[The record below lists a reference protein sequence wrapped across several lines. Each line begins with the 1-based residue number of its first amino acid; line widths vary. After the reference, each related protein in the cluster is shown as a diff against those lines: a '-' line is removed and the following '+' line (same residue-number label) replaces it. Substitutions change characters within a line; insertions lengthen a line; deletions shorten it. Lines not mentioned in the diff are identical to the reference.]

1 MARLA
6 DYFAVVGYDHEKEQ
20 SGSSFGC
27 GKILQRFPEKDWE
40 DVPFISGIEL
50 FCQPGG
56 WKLLSR
62 ALEPTFF
69 IAVLTDIE
77 AERHYCAVLT
87 FSEAVKM
94 TPTRPDDVEDEMEG
108 ALVHHTMM
116 FAPKSLVLISR
127 LSYFETLKN
136 CLGLIYTAYID
147 SMDVPLET
155 LVGNI
160 LGHIQVPPASGPQN
174 LLNDCS
180 QETVEH
186 EWVRFSIGAGDRQA
200 LQPPLSDKLPIT
212 GTKIAMLMQQ
222 LGIRNV
228 MCLYSAAIT
237 DQKILFHSS
246 SYTRL
251 TEACTAL
258 LSLLYPLKYSYVYI
272 PILPAALTEVLST
285 PTPFIMGVHS
295 SMKNEM
301 AELMDVIIADLDGGC
316 IMVPECINLYL
327 PREDIFQRSH
337 DHLTLILNPELKS
350 ADLAFPKPLE
360 TSQRVD
366 MTDKEIRAI
375 FLRLQAELLMGYRSC
390 LTLIRIHPEPVIT
403 FNKGLFLFERSL
415 VGEEFL
421 SKVLDSM
428 SFSTFVNDKGP
439 PYRVCDIFDKLVA
452 NISDTL
458 NQEEGSSEKALK
470 NIRDVGDYLYI
481 NENPTKSTYLEK
493 IPRPTEGAH
502 TRINQMPFPRLKEEL
517 VGEVIEDGLNK
528 AIVQSLNQKAS
539 KVRQQKAQ
547 IVPAGPKISS
557 FENRMNVIN
566 NSARRLEVLR
576 TCIGHIFDNRI
587 LDAKKLFPAVL
598 RSLKSRV
605 IRQALVR
612 QLALH
617 VQENRSVLEQQQ
629 FDMVVRLINCALQED
644 SCSEEYSLSMALLPL
659 ITAFCRKLCTGVIQ
673 FAYSCT
679 QDHPV
684 WASLQFW
691 ETAFYQDVETNIRQ
705 LYMSE
710 HDAKC
715 DASNGITES
724 PGGSANGFIA
734 ASERSPLDIAAEQLR
749 LWSGLDCEEQDK
761 LVQNEESIVYSQAI
775 HYANRMVCMRVPLDV
790 TRGLKNSIC
799 MDGESGSSNLT
810 SSSVSGSDSYNDNHF
825 DNNSHDVSH
834 QVVKFICRFVDKVC
848 TEAGVASEHL
858 KNLHT
863 MIPGMV
869 AMHIE
874 TLDAVNRESKRLPPI
889 KKPKILKP
897 TLLPGERQIM
907 DGLRGY
913 LLPDGR
919 EDGVGGVMGG
929 PAYLPA
935 EGAIFL
941 TSYRVIF
948 KGTPIDIQACE
959 QVVTRSFPVSA
970 LYKEK
975 KINVGSLANS
985 LHLEQFMSEGLQ
997 IRSVTFQLI
1006 KIAFDEEVGAEK
1018 VEAFRKNC
1026 VRYRYPQSLY
1036 QTFAFHGSTISPL
1049 LSTQMKQKE
1058 KSATLRKF
1066 ATKTFLKGK
1075 KAVGVGGG
1083 SGSSGGHHHKSKLGP
1098 QRKDRYVL
1106 PAEPLV
1112 AQRPPSA
1119 ATLQRQL
1126 TAASMDSIASGSRP
1140 NSVMYEEDEL
1150 SNLGLEPSLR
1160 LSRSR
1165 ADSYDS
1171 DYDFDSKPRGY
1182 RSHGGS
1188 FLSVADLRE
1197 AEPPVRSPKL
1207 ERPRSMSIPAVIDET
1222 DVTATLKPIDVLTVD
1237 KLQKKLYVQDYYR
1250 LGFGSPGGGGMMR
1263 PKPGEAFRISEV
1275 NIHFEVTRSYPSL
1288 VVVPSAL
1295 SDDSIRRLAKCHR
1308 QYRFPAITWRHP
1320 STKAL
1325 LLRSSGFHSKGVMGM
1340 ISRTAQNPS
1349 TSGSSDTSTSKS
1361 LEQEKYFT
1369 AVVLNTP
1376 YGHSYKSD
1384 SLVSLNSI
1392 LPPSITL
1399 EPDSTPN
1406 MGSRKGHSSGTLIQ
1420 RGFMRSSGGKSGPK
1434 PGLIDRSLSTLK
1446 RGATLGKLSSFR
1458 SSGFNTGS
1466 AKNLTLAP
1474 NAVSRNGSVTDY
1486 DLGAKKDQ
1494 DPRKAALYIFGE
1506 KSQSRPFKL
1515 EQFNKCD
1522 FIPYDFHETRQTK
1535 HSLKKLMKACV
1546 PSTVL
1551 TDPECGF
1558 HKLVDESEWLVQI
1571 QSIMQLAGAAVD
1583 LMDLQGSS
1591 VMFSFEEGWDFTT
1604 QVVSLAQILMDPY
1617 YRTLEGFQVLI
1628 EKEWLAFG
1636 HRFTHRSNQTMAY
1649 QASGFAPVFLQFLD
1663 CVHQV
1668 HTQFPMSFE
1677 FNQYFLKMIAFHH
1690 VSNRFQT
1697 FMLDSEY
1704 ARFEAATQVFEDR
1717 KPTSE
1722 ESGDLSKSRMPMRS
1736 FWEYILKINCKQP
1749 LFYNLMFAPHTPV
1762 LRPYTNISSLRIWDF
1777 FTKEDLAGG
1786 PSFDRELFDQ
1796 ATAEDKDMPL
1806 VPSDRR
1812 VINNCYDNVAQAEL
1826 DMHMWYLEE
1835 MMQLEGDLG
1844 RTPQHWK
1851 TRLDRAQK
1859 GFPSRARRKS
1869 LSMKEAQQQSMS
1881 AHKKT
1886 TIDILVKGKNITEP
1900 QPRGFAFQHR
1910 FEAHSYMTPTDCDLC
1925 SNLLFGAV
1933 KQGCKGMK
1941 CLDCGYNAH
1950 EDCVPKVPKQC
1961 TRRGSTK
1968 EPSSGP
1974 SRPTSDEVT
1983 SAGTPVAPAGYELF
1997 YAKIGETRTH
2007 EGYLYKRGAR
2017 LKGWK
2022 QRWFVLDS
2030 QKHQLRYYET
2040 RNDPHYKGIIDLKE
2054 VESVQPAFPTAGAP
2068 KKCDDNAF
2076 FDLKTTRR
2084 AYNFVADT
2092 KAAAEEWISRIQD
2105 CVS

>member
-1 MARLA
+1 MKSELSLWSETMARLA
-6 DYFAVVGYDHEKEQ
+6 DYFAVIGYDHEREQ
-20 SGSSFGC
+20 GASLFGG

-40 DVPFISGIEL
+40 DVPFIAGIDL

-56 WKLLSR
+56 WKLLSK

-69 IAVLTDIE
+69 IAVLTDID
-77 AERHYCAVLT
+77 ADRHYCAVLT

-94 TPTRPDDVEDEMEG
+94 TPTRPDDVEDEMDG

-127 LSYFETLKN
+127 LGYFETLKN

-147 SMDVPLET
+147 SMEVPLET

-174 LLNDCS
+174 LFNDCS

-237 DQKILFHSS
+237 DNKILFHSS

-272 PILPAALTEVLST
+272 PILPAALMEVLST

-295 SMKNEM
+295 SMKTEM
-301 AELMDVIIADLDGGC
+301 AELLDIIIADLDGGS
-316 IMVPECINLYL
+316 ISVPECITLYM
-327 PREDIFQRSH
+327 PREDIFQRTQ
-337 DHLTLILNPELKS
+337 DHLTLILNPELKA

-360 TSQRVD
+360 TNQRVE

-428 SFSTFVNDKGP
+428 SFNTFVNEKGP

-452 NISDTL
+452 SISDTMT
-458 NQEEGSSEKALK
+458 QEEGNSDRALK
-470 NIRDVGDYLYI
+470 NIRDVGEYLYI
-481 NENPTKSTYLEK
+481 NENPAKATYLEK

-502 TRINQMPFPRLKEEL
+502 TRINQMPFPHLKEEL
-517 VGEVIEDGLNK
+517 VGEVIEDGLSK

-539 KVRQQKAQ
+539 KVRQQKPQ
-547 IVPAGPKISS
+547 NVPAGPKISS

-576 TCIGHIFDNRI
+576 TCLGHIFDNRI

-605 IRQALVR
+605 TRLALFR
-612 QLALH
+612 QLTVY
-617 VQENRSVLEQQQ
+617 VQENRSLLEQQQ

-644 SCSEEYSLSMALLPL
+644 SSSEEYSLPMAILPL
-659 ITAFCRKLCTGVIQ
+659 LSNFYRKLCTGVIQ

-684 WASLQFW
+684 WASLRFW
-691 ETAFYQDVETNIRQ
+691 ETAFYRDVETNIRQ
-705 LYMSE
+705 LYVSE
-710 HDAKC
+710 HDTKC
-715 DASNGITES
+715 DQDKNGTMES
-724 PGGSANGFIA
+724 PSNSANGFIT
-734 ASERSPLDIAAEQLR
+734 SGERSPLEIAAEQLR
-749 LWSGLDCEEQDK
+749 LWSQLDCDEQDK
-761 LVQNEESIVYSQAI
+761 QIENEESIVYSLAI
-775 HYANRMVCMRVPLDV
+775 HYTNRMICMRVPLDIHK
-790 TRGLKNSIC
+790 GLKNSIF

-810 SSSVSGSDSYNDNHF
+810 SSVSGSDSYNENNF
-825 DNNSHDVSH
+825 DSNSHDVSQ
-834 QVVKFICRFVDKVC
+834 QVVKFISRFVDKVC
-848 TEAGVASEHL
+848 TEAGVTSEHL

-869 AMHIE
+869 AMHVDTLE
-874 TLDAVNRESKRLPPI
+874 TVNRESKRLPPI
-889 KKPKILKP
+889 KKPTILKP
-897 TLLPGERQIM
+897 TLLPGEKQISE
-907 DGLRGY
+907 GLRGY
-913 LLPDGR
+913 LLTDGR

-929 PAYLPA
+929 PSYLPA

-948 KGTPIDIQACE
+948 KGSPIDIQACE

-975 KINVGSLANS
+975 KINVSSLANS

-1026 VRYRYPQSLY
+1026 TRCRYPHSLY
-1036 QTFAFHGSTISPL
+1036 ETFAFQGSTVAPH

-1066 ATKTFLKGK
+1066 ASKTFLKGK
-1075 KAVGVGGG
+1075 RAVGVG
-1083 SGSSGGHHHKSKLGP
+1083 GSSGGHHKTKLLP
-1098 QRKDRYVL
+1098 RSKDRYVL
-1106 PAEPLV
+1106 SAEPLV
-1112 AQRPPSA
+1112 TQRPPSA
-1119 ATLQRQL
+1119 ATLQRQIM
-1126 TAASMDSIASGSRP
+1126 AGSMDSIPSDSRP
-1140 NSVMYEEDEL
+1140 NSVMYEDDEL
-1150 SNLGLEPSLR
+1150 SNVGIESSLR
-1160 LSRSR
+1160 VLRSRSG
-1165 ADSYDS
+1165 SYDS
-1171 DYDFDSKPRGY
+1171 DFDFDSSPRGY
-1182 RSHGGS
+1182 RRHGGS
-1188 FLSVADLRE
+1188 FLSV
-1197 AEPPVRSPKL
+1197 
-1207 ERPRSMSIPAVIDET
+1207 IDEK
-1222 DVTATLKPIDVLTVD
+1222 DVASTLKPIDVLTAD
-1237 KLQKKLYVQDYYR
+1237 KLQNKLYVQDYHR
-1250 LGFGSPGGGGMMR
+1250 LGFGAPGSSGIMR
-1263 PKPGEAFRISEV
+1263 PRPGEAFRISEA
-1275 NIHFEVTRSYPSL
+1275 NIHFEVCRSYPSL

-1308 QYRFPAITWRHP
+1308 QCRFPAITWRHP
-1320 STKAL
+1320 GTKAL
-1325 LLRSSGFHSKGVMGM
+1325 LLRSSGFHGKGVMGM
-1340 ISRTAQNPS
+1340 IKSAQNPS
-1349 TSGSSDTSTSKS
+1349 TSGSSETSTSKS
-1361 LEQEKYFT
+1361 IEQEKFFT

-1376 YGHSYKSD
+1376 CGSSYKSD
-1384 SLVSLNSI
+1384 SLVSLNAI
-1392 LPPSITL
+1392 LPPSMHL

-1406 MGSRKGHSSGTLIQ
+1406 MGSRRGHSSGTLIQ

-1434 PGLIDRSLSTLK
+1434 SGLIDRSLSTLK

-1458 SSGFNTGS
+1458 SSSSGMNSGS
-1466 AKNLTLAP
+1466 PKTMTLHP
-1474 NAVSRNGSVTDY
+1474 HAVSRNGSVTDY
-1486 DLGAKKDQ
+1486 DLAAKRDK

-1522 FIPYDFHETRQTK
+1522 FIPYDFQETRHTK
-1535 HSLKKLMKACV
+1535 NSLKKLMKACV

-1551 TDPECGF
+1551 TDPDCGF
-1558 HKLVDESEWLVQI
+1558 YKLVEESEWLVQV

-1604 QVVSLAQILMDPY
+1604 QVVSLAQLLMDPY

-1636 HRFTHRSNQTMAY
+1636 HRFTHRSNQTMAH

-1663 CVHQV
+1663 CVYQV
-1668 HTQFPMSFE
+1668 QAQFPMSFE
-1677 FNQYFLKMIAFHH
+1677 FNQYFLKTIAYHH

-1697 FMLDSEY
+1697 FMLDSEF
-1704 ARFEAATQVFEDR
+1704 ARFDASNSVFED
-1717 KPTSE
+1717 KKQGHDE
-1722 ESGDLSKSRMPMRS
+1722 LGDPNKSKTPMRS
-1736 FWEYILKINCKQP
+1736 FWEYIIKINCKQP

-1762 LRPYTNISSLRIWDF
+1762 LRPYTNISSLSIWDF
-1777 FTKEDLAGG
+1777 YTQEDLAGG
-1786 PSFDRELFDQ
+1786 PSFDRELFDL
-1796 ATAEDKDMPL
+1796 ATAEDKEMPL

-1812 VINNCYDNVAQAEL
+1812 VINNCYDNATQAEP

-1859 GFPSRARRKS
+1859 SFPSRVRRKS
-1869 LSMKEAQQQSMS
+1869 LSIKEAQQQSMS

-1886 TIDILVKGKNITEP
+1886 TIDILVKGKHIIEP

-1968 EPSSGP
+1968 EPSAGP

-1983 SAGTPVAPAGYELF
+1983 SAGTPVAPPVVSGTCYEQF
-1997 YAKIGETRTH
+1997 YAKIGETSTH
-2007 EGYLYKRGAR
+2007 DGYLFKRGAR

-2040 RNDPHYKGIIDLKE
+2040 RNDPHFKGIIDLKE

-2068 KKCDDNAF
+2068 KKCDENAF

-2084 AYNFVADT
+2084 SYNFVADT
-2092 KAAAEEWISRIQD
+2092 KPAAEEWISKIQD